1 MRHGTHDYPLDRP
14 LPRALVERGRCEDC
28 GRPRS
33 GPGPRCAQCSA
44 AYIEPPQ
51 AFSCVACGG
60 PLTAI
65 DDIEVRCRR
74 CERHAFFRSQS
85 VAGQIHEGLHA
96 GLSQSQKDQIAERS
110 KNLNLEAFDNAHKA
124 TRDAA
129 EKLAERLA
137 VLDRRH
143 ALLKNFWD
151 ILLGAFIGWGLI
163 RISAF
168 LLGHPFHWW

>member
-1 MRHGTHDYPLDRP
+1 M
-14 LPRALVERGRCEDC
+14 
-28 GRPRS
+28 
-33 GPGPRCAQCSA
+33 
-44 AYIEPPQ
+44 
-51 AFSCVACGG
+51 
-60 PLTAI
+60 
-65 DDIEVRCRR
+65 
-74 CERHAFFRSQS
+74 
-85 VAGQIHEGLHA
+85 AGQIHENLHA

-110 KNLNLEAFDNAHKA
+110 KNLEALEVLAV
-124 TRDAA
+124 TRL
-129 EKLAERLA
+129 K